1 MQEISQ
7 PPSLLNPSTS
17 TSATNNQKPDR
28 TPPVGMG
35 KLLNGADKEVLVDI
49 VRFTQ
54 KQNLKGAEGGWKDYL
69 ARHDKKLGS
78 TVGDPARKPKDFL
91 LAFLLT
97 FPANFVKRLVRL
109 TAEHPD
115 YTRNYVFPSYK
126 EGWEFITLEKLPEKM
141 DSKSMIAIHCETVL
155 CTDGTEELVRV
166 CAVDQKLEVIMDRL
180 VNPSKSVKN
189 YRTSIT
195 GISAENLDGVTCSLS
210 NVQKSLKKILKKGPV
225 LIGHGLFND
234 LKALKI
240 DYSLVVDTASIFS
253 YANLATGCTPLLNK
267 LGLVVLGEVIARNC
281 LEEAKAAM
289 RLVHAKLEHGFDH
302 PINISSDST
311 SDHSKVSAL
320 PDLSSKDLLVHRVP
334 VSVPYLELTR
344 IFPGT
349 PEIHDRIKVK
359 GDLYSTFV
367 KFKNSKEADGAYE
380 ALNGMISQD
389 NFGRQQ
395 KVVVFRRENGEV
407 VKVSVGKLVTKRLR
421 EDANGV
427 EEERKDN
434 SKKLKISH
442 DPCLSEKEALA
453 EIVRKTQRRGLAGS
467 KGNWKEFLT
476 SHDKKLGSSLSDPA
490 KRDEKTLTAFL
501 STFSSHLQ
509 KYFDKMRKRHTQ
521 LVALEQHISK
531 FPESESSELK
541 LARLTAE
548 YPDYRRNY
556 DFPSYNEDWKVMKVG
571 SVSNIIESKSIVAID
586 CEMVLCEDGTE
597 APVRVCAVDQ
607 NLMVL
612 IDKYICPGKPVK
624 DYRTHITGIS
634 AEDLD
639 GVTCTLAKIQKS
651 FRKILKKGTILIGH
665 SLFFDLRALK
675 IDYPLVIDTTCIF
688 KHADL
693 PPGVSPSLN
702 NLCKAVLS
710 RAVREEG
717 ETHDCLND
725 AKATMEIVLAKL
737 KHGFNQPIK
746 VSYVSE
752 SDLAKLKVHKVP
764 VKVSCEELSRLL
776 PGKPNVDKDV
786 RVSGSG
792 NVYATL
798 VEFRNAK
805 EAEKAFEDLDGDLNQ
820 DLCGRLQK
828 RVSLRLGNG
837 EMVTFNIR
845 KMSHN

>member
-97 FPANFVKRLVRL
+97 FPANFVKYFVKMIKRYNDCKMFLHFNKSHNLEPPQMRLVRL

-311 SDHSKVSAL
+311 SDHSKVS
-320 PDLSSKDLLVHRVP
+320 
-334 VSVPYLELTR
+334 
-344 IFPGT
+344 
-349 PEIHDRIKVK
+349 
-359 GDLYSTFV
+359 
-367 KFKNSKEADGAYE
+367 
-380 ALNGMISQD
+380 D